1 MGVALGTD
9 FLALCA
15 RYGADANL
23 IQASGGNSSVKQDG
37 VMAVKA
43 SGTQL
48 AQAQQQAIFVEVDI
62 ASVLAELDKA
72 DSTGDCQG
80 ALIDK
85 SSKLRPSIE
94 TTFHALLPQRYVFH
108 LHAIDC
114 IAHSSSSEGR
124 ALLADKLQG
133 LDWQL
138 VPYHKPGLELA
149 RAMRAQLQATATS
162 PQVWLLANHGLIVA
176 AESLAEVE
184 SLVEQVQTVLALD
197 THTTELETPS
207 LTAHAPPEGWHWQ
220 YPNLAQQALATR
232 GSYYPDHVVFLGP
245 ALPSVK
251 IETMHEYC
259 AHSDRVAVVIES
271 TGVLIRNQ
279 ATAGQKAMLR
289 CLHDLLTRLPQY
301 WHLDAIGSQAESQLL
316 NWDAEQY
323 RQALSGCK
331 LRDHER

>member
-1 MGVALGTD
+1 MGVALDTD

-15 RYGADANL
+15 HYGADPNL
-23 IQASGGNSSVKQDG
+23 IQASGGNSSVKQGG

-48 AQAQQQAIFVEVDI
+48 AQAQQQDIFVDVDI
-62 ASVLAELDKA
+62 AQVLAELDKVE
-72 DSTGDCQG
+72 STGDCQG
-80 ALIDK
+80 ALVDK
-85 SSKLRPSIE
+85 TSKLRPSIE
-94 TTFHALLPQRYVFH
+94 TTFHALLPQRYVLH
-108 LHAIDC
+108 LHSIDC
-114 IAHSSSSEGR
+114 IAHASSPEGR
-124 ALLADKLQG
+124 ELLVDKLAG

-149 RAMRAQLQATATS
+149 RAMREQLRAANAA

-176 AESLAEVE
+176 AESVAAIEE
-184 SLVEQVQTVLALD
+184 LVDKVQAALALEI
-197 THTTELETPS
+197 TTTEPD
-207 LTAHAPPEGWHWQ
+207 APNLPPPIGWQWQ
-220 YPNLAQQALATR
+220 YSDLAQQPLATR

-279 ATAGQKAMLR
+279 ATAGQQAMLR
-289 CLHDLLTRLPQY
+289 CLRDLLTRLPRH
-301 WHLDAIGSQAESQLL
+301 WHLDAIGSQAELQLL
-316 NWDAEQY
+316 NWDAEKY
-323 RQALSGCK
+323 RQALARG
-331 LRDHER
+331 D